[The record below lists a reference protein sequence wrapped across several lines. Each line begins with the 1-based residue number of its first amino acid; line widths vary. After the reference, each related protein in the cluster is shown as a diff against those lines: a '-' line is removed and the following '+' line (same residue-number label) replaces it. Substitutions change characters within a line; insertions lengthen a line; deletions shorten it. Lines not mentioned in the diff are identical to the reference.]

1 MKPEKIL
8 LICITTALLAMAAP
22 MAIAQ
27 TNDTEDDSN
36 RQMILEEVIVS
47 ATKREVSVQEV
58 PMAISVFTEQMMVNV
73 GASGFN
79 DLVDHMAGVEYRALQ
94 AGTGD
99 VAMRGISPSNTVA
112 GGPGAPVS
120 LYLDEMPL
128 TMAGMFPDIKS
139 FDVSRIEVLRGPQGT
154 LYGEGAMAG
163 TIRLISNRPDPT
175 AFSGKAELSWS
186 DTKGGESNKIAN
198 LALNIP
204 LGETLALRASGFYN
218 DMGGYIDL
226 LDYTSGEP
234 LEKNSNF
241 SKTKGG
247 FFVLG
252 WTPSDKLEISLSA
265 LINRAEQGDFNTGN
279 KDYLNA
285 ASIPSGLD
293 DDLNGYNLAIHY
305 DLGFADFVS
314 SSSWFD
320 RKTSGLAATDAL
332 TPIVSEIYGQFGLPS
347 AGPTT
352 GVYIDQDQGS
362 DAFSQELRLVSN
374 SSGKSQWTA
383 GVFYKKQD
391 FSWAFTGESIPEI
404 TAEDNLL
411 VSTILTTMILGT
423 PVPMEESIL
432 SISEGS
438 YEQIAAFGEV
448 TYDFNDEWQGLIG
461 ARVFREDREAVSAY
475 SGLFPFLIGL
485 GAGQII
491 LPDVAESEGSSDV
504 FNPKLTLTYKSG
516 NAGIFYGTM
525 SQGFRSGGQ
534 NVFAPLLP
542 GAPIDYDPETLTNF
556 EIGYKSVWAGGRVV
570 FNAAAYYMDWKDLQA
585 TILEGPGG
593 AFEAQD
599 NVGDA
604 HSMGIDLELNW
615 EPLDGLVFAASAT
628 LLQAET
634 DEAYILGDPAG
645 FPDIAPKGSRIPLV
659 AETSFNLS
667 GQYNWSISGNLGGVA
682 RLSYAYIGDSTDIL
696 VNPIIVESYNI
707 VNARFGIESDRWA
720 VTLFAENLFD
730 EFITLDK
737 SREEPP
743 TPWVGTTWTVGRPRT
758 IGISVRFNF

>member
-8 LICITTALLAMAAP
+8 SIVAAAVLFGISSPSATAQDNDEYAME
-22 MAIAQ
+22 I
-27 TNDTEDDSN
+27 
-36 RQMILEEVIVS
+36 EEIVVT
-47 ATKREVSVQEV
+47 ATKREVRVQDV
-58 PMAISVFTEQMMVNV
+58 PIAISVFTEQMMADV

-79 DLVDHMAGVEYRALQ
+79 DLVDHMAGVEYRTLQ

-112 GGPGAPVS
+112 GGPGAPVG

-154 LYGEGAMAG
+154 LYGEGSMAG
-163 TIRLISNRPDPT
+163 TIRVVSNKPDPS
-175 AFSGKAELSWS
+175 AFGGKAELIWS

-204 LGETLALRASGFYN
+204 LGETVALRASGFYN

-226 LDYTSGEP
+226 IDYTSGEP
-234 LEKNSNF
+234 LEKNSNS
-241 SKTKGG
+241 SKTSGG
-247 FFVLG
+247 YFVLG
-252 WTPSDKLEISLSA
+252 WMPSDKLEINLSA
-265 LINRAEQGDFNTGN
+265 LINRAKQGDFNIGN
-279 KDYLNA
+279 RDFLNA
-285 ASIPSGLD
+285 ASIPSDLD

-305 DLGFADFVS
+305 DFGFADFVS

-320 RKTSGLAATDAL
+320 RDTSGLISNDAL
-332 TPIVSEIYGQFGLPS
+332 TPIVSEVYGQFGLPS
-347 AGPTT
+347 EGPTT
-352 GVYIDQDQGS
+352 GVYIDQEQGS

-374 SSGKSQWTA
+374 SSGKLQWTA
-383 GVFYKKQD
+383 GAFYKKQN
-391 FSWAFTGESIPEI
+391 FSWVFTGESIPEI
-404 TAEDNLL
+404 TAEDNLI
-411 VSTILTTMILGT
+411 VSTILTTAILGT

-438 YEQIAAFGEV
+438 YKQIAAFGEV
-448 TYDFNDEWQGLIG
+448 TYDFNDNLQGLIG
-461 ARVFREDREAVSAY
+461 ARIFREKRKAVNAY

-491 LPDVAESEGSSDV
+491 LPDVAESEGTSNV
-504 FNPKLTLTYKSG
+504 FNPKATLTYSFESD
-516 NAGIFYGTM
+516 AMFYGTI

-534 NVFAPLLP
+534 NAFAQILP
-542 GAPIDYDPETLTNF
+542 GAPIDYDPEKMTNY
-556 EIGYKSVWAGGRVV
+556 EIGYKSVWADGSVV

-585 TILEGPGG
+585 TVVEGPGG
-593 AFEAQD
+593 AFEAAD

-604 HSMGIDLELNW
+604 HSLGVDLELNW
-615 EPLDGLVFAASAT
+615 EALDGLVFTASAT
-628 LLQAET
+628 FLEAET
-634 DEAYILGDPAG
+634 DDDYILGDPAG
-645 FPDIAPKGSRIPLV
+645 FPDIAPKGSRIPGV

-667 GQYNWSISGNLGGVA
+667 GQYNWSISGNWGGVA
-682 RLSYAYIGDSTDIL
+682 RLSYAYIGDSTDLL

-707 VNARFGIESDRWA
+707 VNARLGIESDRWG

-743 TPWVGTTWTVGRPRT
+743 TPWVGTTWAVGRPRT